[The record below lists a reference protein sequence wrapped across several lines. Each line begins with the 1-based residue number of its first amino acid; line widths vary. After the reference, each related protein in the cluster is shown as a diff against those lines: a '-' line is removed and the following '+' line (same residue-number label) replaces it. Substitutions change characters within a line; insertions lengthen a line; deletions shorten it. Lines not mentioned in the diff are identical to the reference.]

1 MDTFAVANLILD
13 VASIINFIA
22 LLWML
27 RAILKNR
34 NYLRGFSVVGSFLTF
49 VSIIITSILIAV
61 TGFEVAYYLLG
72 NIIGFAISWAT
83 VAFWFLAFVYT
94 LKQKLKGTK
103 TQKEMVEA

>member
-49 VSIIITSILIAV
+49 ISI
-61 TGFEVAYYLLG
+61 TGFEFAYYLLG

-83 VAFWFLAFVYT
+83 VAFWFIAFVYT